1 MILQLQIFPL
11 DNGAS
16 QSSACHVPPLQPSAR
31 QCSPLVDIPPSI
43 LVYPAWQISSY
54 LLSAECIPGAKC
66 DWLDLHRLKLV
77 VWWSEWHLMWFVVP
91 HAVPRFFWFSATL
104 PLHHPELCHPKG
116 LQAPKT
122 SYDPRRGRDMLNF
135 AFGTR
140 AHCLEIS
147 WNHHQRLPAHLFIC
161 FILVS
166 SFQWCLPSFKSS
178 PLENPVQWDVVL
190 SFPCL
195 RIEASWRLA
204 MLQLLPAPACPDMA
218 CIWCIAFRNRMTL
231 YPLVLSMVRSCH
243 GNPNTSAAST
253 SSQLDVNLPL
263 IKSQTFDN
271 LCTFCPQVLYS
282 DFWVI
287 YVCNPVA
294 KILVGSHVITETLW
308 LRCSWQLFT
317 FADFAYYYVCTWRLW
332 RLYRSQASHRVQQA
346 HATHVFIWLKLR
358 RHLLRVYSMDHGE
371 GLECILYNWS
381 EAPLPIGI
389 HWWWTWKIL
398 HNWWYVFVL
407 RNESILKPSC
417 SLLP

>member
-1 MILQLQIFPL
+1 MSLPYNLLRANALPL
-11 DNGAS
+11 LIS
-16 QSSACHVPPLQPSAR
+16 HH
-31 QCSPLVDIPPSI
+31 IPPYLLS
-43 LVYPAWQISSY
+43 YPAWQISSD

-122 SYDPRRGRDMLNF
+122 SYDLRTGRDMLNF
-135 AFGTR
+135 AFGTQ

-243 GNPNTSAAST
+243 ENPNTSAALT

-263 IKSQTFDN
+263 IKSQTVDN
-271 LCTFCPQVLYS
+271 LCIFCTQVLYS
-282 DFWVI
+282 AFWVFLFHI
-287 YVCNPVA
+287 YV
-294 KILVGSHVITETLW
+294 ILLQKSSWGHMESLKHFDLDALDSSLHLHILHITP
-308 LRCSWQLFT
+308 
-317 FADFAYYYVCTWRLW
+317 FAYGDFEDY
-332 RLYRSQASHRVQQA
+332 
-346 HATHVFIWLKLR
+346 
-358 RHLLRVYSMDHGE
+358 MD
-371 GLECILYNWS
+371 
-381 EAPLPIGI
+381 
-389 HWWWTWKIL
+389 
-398 HNWWYVFVL
+398 
-407 RNESILKPSC
+407 LKPHTESNKLTRLMSSYGWNLERFC
-417 SLLP
+417 